1 LEVTLR
7 FTYCSEARAFYIY
20 ISEGEQIAH
29 TQTIIDED
37 LLINIDRDVDNKIL
51 GVEIVHP

>member
-1 LEVTLR
+1 MR

-20 ISEGEQIAH
+20 ITEGEQIAH
-29 TQTIIDED
+29 TQTIIDEVV
-37 LLINIDRDVDNKIL
+37 LINIDRDVDNKIL